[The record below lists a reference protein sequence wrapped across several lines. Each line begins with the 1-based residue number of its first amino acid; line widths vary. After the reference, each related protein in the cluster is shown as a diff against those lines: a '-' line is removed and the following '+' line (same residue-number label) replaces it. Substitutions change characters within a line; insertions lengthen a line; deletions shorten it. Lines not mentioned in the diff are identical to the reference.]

1 VTLLCLVLVA
11 GCAQLRE
18 VLTPTHSPPAPAR
31 PQRPEPPP
39 ARLSPQVSSERE
51 TQLIHEVNTLMRGV
65 ERTLLAIDHRKLKV
79 NQAETYHTIQSFLTQ
94 AREALTIKDFQQ
106 AINLAQKARILSD
119 ELSNTIR

>member
-1 VTLLCLVLVA
+1 
-11 GCAQLRE
+11 
-18 VLTPTHSPPAPAR
+18 
-31 PQRPEPPP
+31 
-39 ARLSPQVSSERE
+39 
-51 TQLIHEVNTLMRGV
+51 MRGI